1 MPSKSKQQQK
11 FMGIVR
17 SIQKGEAPAGKFS
30 KTAQKAAKSMKK
42 GSVRKYAKTKHDD
55 LPKKVKEERDYKDEY
70 KKFQSSTKSK
80 KYRAELNKYNRKKG
94 TYGNGDGKDASH
106 KGGKI
111 VGFESQSKNRGRA
124 EKSRLKKEGTLN
136 ENPAVIATAARMAI
150 QNAQGK
156 KVSVNT
162 ARQSKYASK
171 DPSTHKKA
179 KSIFQR
185 IKDKFTKKKDD
196 KPKKKSTPTTAADF
210 RRSRKENVNEA
221 MSESQRFKVYN
232 SLKKGDIVSIK
243 YDSSI
248 QKGSKY
254 IPYVV
259 TKGKTKL
266 MKGKIERIILK
277 SPKNPRFKAYLYNR
291 DGDVS
296 LALGDMAA
304 SIVDMKKGKVK
315 ESVDERK
322 YNHKKTGDDYLGGFN
337 SSKGDTEM
345 FADKKGKYYLWVK
358 PKGKKAKYIDL
369 PKRIKNRS
377 DADNFHDKI
386 KKSMGESVNERIPA
400 GEQKLVYQFKK
411 LSTSQ
416 MDELDAMFARAGING
431 VPDFNKKTWSTYANR
446 DAMKLKKNKTLQKFI
461 KLKGGQQ
468 IKEGFGGELKGSE
481 KKKFENDRK
490 KNGEQLGYT
499 LTGESDVKETLRRV
513 VKEEVSNII
522 SERMDKRQ
530 AGETLKQ
537 LGGNKFIAMTGAK
550 NFAVGPKGMGFK
562 IGRNSKSINYVR
574 IDLKSNDLY
583 DMEFIRLRK
592 SQIKVV
598 KRVTGVYNDQLQKMF
613 TKYTGMYTSL

>member
-17 SIQKGEAPAGKFS
+17 AIQKGEAPAGKFS
-30 KTAQKAAKSMKK
+30 KAAQKAAKSMKK
-42 GSVRKYAKTKHDD
+42 SSVRKYAKTKHDD
-55 LPKKVKEERDYKDEY
+55 LPKKVKEEKKRDYKAEY

-124 EKSRLKKEGTLN
+124 EKSRLKKEGVLT
-136 ENPAVIATAARMAI
+136 ENPAAIAAGVRAAMAR
-150 QNAQGK
+150 AKEKELSAGGGK
-156 KVSVNT
+156 KVKVST
-162 ARQSKYASK
+162 ALANKSHPK
-171 DPSTHKKA
+171 HKQA
-179 KSIFQR
+179 KGIIQR
-185 IKDKFTKKKDD
+185 IKDKAKSMLAKSKKK
-196 KPKKKSTPTTAADF
+196 KVEPKKQSKSDANFYARQF
-210 RRSRKENVNEA
+210 GA
-221 MSESQRFKVYN
+221 
-232 SLKKGDIVSIK
+232 
-243 YDSSI
+243 
-248 QKGSKY
+248 
-254 IPYVV
+254 
-259 TKGKTKL
+259 
-266 MKGKIERIILK
+266 K
-277 SPKNPRFKAYLYNR
+277 S
-291 DGDVS
+291 
-296 LALGDMAA
+296 
-304 SIVDMKKGKVK
+304 
-315 ESVDERK
+315 ESVDER
-322 YNHKKTGDDYLGGFN
+322 L
-337 SSKGDTEM
+337 
-345 FADKKGKYYLWVK
+345 KKGQKIIALNPKDKTLKGKVGVIYSVGIGNSTSYVVQVG
-358 PKGKKAKYIDL
+358 KGKKTRFAIMTDKE
-369 PKRIKNRS
+369 IKL
-377 DADNFHDKI
+377 K
-386 KKSMGESVNERIPA
+386 ESVDERIPA

-468 IKEGFGGELKGSE
+468 IKEGFGGELKGSA

-499 LTGESDVKETLRRV
+499 LTGESDVKEILQRV
-513 VKEEVSNII
+513 VKEEVFNILEDKDI
-522 SERMDKRQ
+522 GHQDDEPDMLKKTALEITEYGKKLHDALDKYDDMDTEVDFPNWWQSKLILSKDYLQKAYHYLDSEEKTESVNERMDKRQ